1 MDLYTLQEIIMSIW
15 KKKCQLEHKSVIW
28 LITHFLD
35 IVKFYYNFIKFWHF
49 LFNHLTFCNAERAA
63 VQPTPS
69 PQSQPLGAVPPPLQP
84 HPLGA
89 PCSPTPVQLHPRGRQ
104 TQLHGSRTCC
114 RATPPQ
120 SQPLG
125 AGGPPTV
132 TPPPGGAVQ
141 PNPCA
146 ATPPGA
152 PDAAAR
158 QPDELPY
165 NPSPNPNRWGRWAPH
180 CNPTPWGSRA
190 AQPLCSY
197 TPWRRCAAQ
206 PLCSYTL
213 QPHPATGGGVSCSYF
228 INKRNY
234 LIFVF
239 FLNNNNT
246 NNFTG

>member
-1 MDLYTLQEIIMSIW
+1 M
-15 KKKCQLEHKSVIW
+15 
-28 LITHFLD
+28 
-35 IVKFYYNFIKFWHF
+35 
-49 LFNHLTFCNAERAA
+49 
-63 VQPTPS
+63 QPTPS

-197 TPWRRCAAQ
+197 TPWRRCVAQ
-206 PLCSYTL
+206 PLCSYNL
-213 QPHPATGGGVSCSYF
+213 QPHPATGFPCRRPARPNLFPLPILACQCQPDTGLPCLP
-228 INKRNY
+228 Y
-234 LIFVF
+234 LFCMQK
-239 FLNNNNT
+239 L
-246 NNFTG
+246 FT

>member
-1 MDLYTLQEIIMSIW
+1 MDIYGDFSYMEI
-15 KKKCQLEHKSVIW
+15 L
-28 LITHFLD
+28 
-35 IVKFYYNFIKFWHF
+35 
-49 LFNHLTFCNAERAA
+49 LTIYGDSCTAA
-63 VQPTPS
+63 
-69 PQSQPLGAVPPPLQP
+69 ALQP

-104 TQLHGSRTCC
+104 TQLHGSRTSC
-114 RATPPQ
+114 RATPP
-120 SQPLG
+120 PIPTPG
-125 AGGPPTV
+125 GGGP
-132 TPPPGGAVQ
+132 
-141 PNPCA
+141 
-146 ATPPGA
+146 
-152 PDAAAR
+152 
-158 QPDELPY
+158 
-165 NPSPNPNRWGRWAPH
+165 PH

-197 TPWRRCAAQ
+197 TPWRRCVAQ
-206 PLCSYTL
+206 PLCSYNL

>member
-1 MDLYTLQEIIMSIW
+1 M
-15 KKKCQLEHKSVIW
+15 
-28 LITHFLD
+28 
-35 IVKFYYNFIKFWHF
+35 
-49 LFNHLTFCNAERAA
+49 TFFNAERAA

-69 PQSQPLGAVPPPLQP
+69 PQSQPLGAVPPPT
-84 HPLGA
+84 A
-89 PCSPTPVQLHPRGRQ
+89 
-104 TQLHGSRTCC
+104 
-114 RATPPQ
+114 
-120 SQPLG
+120 
-125 AGGPPTV
+125 

-190 AQPLCSY
+190 VQPLCSY

-239 FLNNNNT
+239 FLHNNNT
-246 NNFTG
+246 NIFTG